1 MPSSPLTCRHFHSER
16 KNRITKTQQDEAKM
30 NRLFLL
36 GFKNAIMPIT
46 ATNRN
51 SVELVLTI
59 YVSVEKELH

>member
-1 MPSSPLTCRHFHSER
+1 
-16 KNRITKTQQDEAKM
+16 M

-51 SVELVLTI
+51 SVDLVLAI